1 MYSIH
6 IHISYPY
13 CDFQKIRS
21 KPTALRFN
29 STGNY
34 IHAESLF
41 FWFTHSRHLSLS
53 SNQWKIHQATNN
65 PQQCPFHSI
74 CLTSS
79 PSRKSVWINEPIVPR
94 KGLND
99 VSKIERFLRTCAD
112 WFVYFSRK
120 YRYWWSGPLRHIARQ
135 LVFFSTR
142 TLATPLAVRAG
153 LTFEPTE
160 NESSLEWEALTVC
173 VDKIDFFY
181 AEKT

>member
-1 MYSIH
+1 MLCSCIPYISIMYH
-6 IHISYPY
+6 IHTVT
-13 CDFQKIRS
+13 FKKIRS

-34 IHAESLF
+34 IHAKSLF

-79 PSRKSVWINEPIVPR
+79 PSRKSVWINEPTVPR

-112 WFVYFSRK
+112 WFTYFCRK
-120 YRYWWSGPLRHIARQ
+120 YRYTWKSGPLRHIGCGSLSG
-135 LVFFSTR
+135 LV
-142 TLATPLAVRAG
+142 
-153 LTFEPTE
+153 
-160 NESSLEWEALTVC
+160 
-173 VDKIDFFY
+173 
-181 AEKT
+181 